1 MELNGHQSIAKVKI
15 QKKSDKVT
23 EPVATEEQVQQGLE
37 QLADQMVEPH
47 DAVAPQQ
54 PALQMEEDLADL
66 YPMDEAEEATQNN
79 NESLV
84 PNEPNTASKVAAKP
98 AVEPTEKKVTKRR
111 NASSKK

>member
-1 MELNGHQSIAKVKI
+1 
-15 QKKSDKVT
+15 
-23 EPVATEEQVQQGLE
+23 

-79 NESLV
+79 SESFTENK
-84 PNEPNTASKVAAKP
+84 PDTASKVAAKP

-111 NASSKK
+111 NAPSKK